1 MCNFETLSDGAGCL
15 VAPTLP
21 CTVIA
26 VSLEN
31 DVYCTL
37 DATRPVLL
45 HITATAI
52 LYHCLR

>member
-1 MCNFETLSDGAGCL
+1 MCNFETLGDGVGCL